1 LQEYFAILFGNDL
14 NLASIELQALLDYI
28 DEDASKIPVRR
39 FVTFDSSC
47 NPIQFIRNRAAL
59 VRETGCIIQEAPT
72 GSALGA
78 SISKDILNEY
88 VSGEQTF
95 SVRVRNVGEKQEVSS
110 PTTEKKIGKVI
121 EQQTGASV
129 SLEDPDVRFLVI
141 TDEQRH
147 VLAASEKSVVRGLIQ
162 EQKPRNRA
170 FFHPSIMNAS
180 LARVMCN
187 IAKID
192 RRSLVVDPFCG
203 AGGILSEAA
212 GFAHSVVG
220 VDRNWTLLKGAH
232 QNLEKLKRENC
243 SFVQAD
249 ARRLSIRSCDNVVTD
264 PPYGRTSSTRGVEA
278 IRLVRDF
285 LKFILDE
292 RVVERSLCICASSRM
307 GVSELVTNMGLD
319 IRYHVKSR
327 VHKSLTREII
337 CIEF

>member
-1 LQEYFAILFGNDL
+1 MQEYFAILFGNDL
-14 NLASIELQALLDYI
+14 NLASVELQALLDYI
-28 DEDASKIPVRR
+28 DEDASRIPVRR

-59 VRETGCIIQEAPT
+59 VRETGCIIQESSN

-78 SISKDILNEY
+78 SISKDILNGY
-88 VSGEQTF
+88 ISREQTF
-95 SVRVRNVGEKQEVSS
+95 SVRVRNIGEEQGISS
-110 PTTEKKIGKVI
+110 RATEKEIGKVI
-121 EQQTGASV
+121 EQQTGAAV
-129 SLEDPDVRFLVI
+129 SLENPDVRFLVI

-147 VLAASEKSVVRGLIQ
+147 VLAASEKSIARESMQ

-212 GFAHSVVG
+212 GLAHSVVG
-220 VDRNWTLLKGAH
+220 VDRNWTLLIGAR

-249 ARRLSIRSCDNVVTD
+249 ARRLSIGSCDNVVTD
-264 PPYGRTSSTRGVEA
+264 PPYGRTSSTKGVEA
-278 IRLVRDF
+278 IRLVKDF
-285 LKFILDE
+285 LKVVLDE
-292 RVVERSLCICASSRM
+292 KVVKSSLCICASSQM

-327 VHKSLTREII
+327 VHKSLIREII
-337 CIEF
+337 CVEF